1 SNVMQITLRESTKTL
16 FKRRLNWR
24 LNKVLVDSR
33 KVICITF
40 DQLARDMRDRLSLY
54 PLIYEAESEAEQ
66 NISTDESN
74 LS

>member
-1 SNVMQITLRESTKTL
+1 
-16 FKRRLNWR
+16 LNWR